1 MQRRKGVPMKFIRVK
16 LGGIFFIIGLI
27 LLGNIEAWG
36 ADWRYYG
43 TTDDV
48 GQFFYDKD
56 SIIFVTE
63 GVVRLWERVIR
74 DEDLKKAIEEK
85 KEAIQKFIERKVSG
99 RKDVPKEEVE
109 KIYEEWQ
116 KAFLRDLTIREKRMF
131 IELKCRDKMFRLI
144 SGIEYDAKG
153 NVEKILSTPQA
164 EWLPIAT
171 ETPIEG
177 LYKIICPQPSQ

>member
-1 MQRRKGVPMKFIRVK
+1 MKSMSVRLGVT
-16 LGGIFFIIGLI
+16 FFMIGLI
-27 LLGNIEAWG
+27 SAIEAWG
-36 ADWRYYG
+36 KDWRYYG

-56 SIIFVTE
+56 SIVSLPD

-74 DEDLKKAIEEK
+74 DEDLKKAVEEK

-116 KAFLRDLTIREKRMF
+116 KAFLRDLTIREKRML
-131 IELKCRDKMFRLI
+131 IELKCGDRMFRLI

-164 EWLPIAT
+164 AWLPITA

-177 LYKIICPQPSQ
+177 LYKIVCPQSSR